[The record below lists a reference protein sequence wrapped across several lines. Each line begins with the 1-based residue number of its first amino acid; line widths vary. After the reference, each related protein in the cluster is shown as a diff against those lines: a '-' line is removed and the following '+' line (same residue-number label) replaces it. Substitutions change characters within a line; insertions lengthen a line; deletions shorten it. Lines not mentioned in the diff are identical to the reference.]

1 MGKSGIKSLLKS
13 VCVKKI
19 RCVLL
24 LKSYSIYIV
33 FVTLLDEDLNVIV
46 RINFV
51 TFLRTFRMAIR

>member
-1 MGKSGIKSLLKS
+1 MGKSGIKSEKCMCQKDQMCTAVEKLQH
-13 VCVKKI
+13 I
-19 RCVLL
+19 
-24 LKSYSIYIV
+24 IV